1 MLTER
6 TLIQLLSQKSP
17 ADAQPERAREL
28 GRMGYMQWLG
38 GLASGLP
45 YPREAARALRMAEPF
60 AAASPP
66 VAEFC
71 ALLAESL
78 VQPLTPLDLDLP
90 PPRRRGGARM
100 RRLSL

>member
-1 MLTER
+1 MLTET
-6 TLIQLLSQKSP
+6 TLIQLLSHKAP
-17 ADAQPERAREL
+17 EDATPGRAREL
-28 GRMGYMQWLG
+28 GRLGYMQWLG
-38 GLASGLP
+38 GLAPQAP
-45 YPREAARALRMAEPF
+45 YPYEAARALRMAHPF

-78 VQPLTPLDLDLP
+78 VEPLTPLDLDLP

>member
-6 TLIQLLSQKSP
+6 TLIQLLSQKAP
-17 ADAQPERAREL
+17 ADAEPDRARDL
-28 GRMGYMQWLG
+28 GRMGYLQWL
-38 GLASGLP
+38 AGLP
-45 YPREAARALRMAEPF
+45 SGRPYPHEAARALRMAEPF

-66 VAEFC
+66 VAAFC

-78 VQPLTPLDLDLP
+78 VQPLTPLDLELP
-90 PPRRRGGARM
+90 LPRRRGGTRT